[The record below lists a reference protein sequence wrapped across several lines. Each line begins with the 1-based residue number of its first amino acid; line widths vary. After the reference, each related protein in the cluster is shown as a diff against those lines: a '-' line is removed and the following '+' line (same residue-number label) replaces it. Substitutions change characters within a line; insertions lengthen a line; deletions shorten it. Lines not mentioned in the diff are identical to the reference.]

1 LKEFGDFGEQMKKI
15 TIIRHA
21 KSSWKNH
28 GLLDIDRPLN
38 KRGKR
43 DAPMMG
49 RRLVDRGCDPEI
61 ILTSPA
67 ERAMRTAEAIAQEL
81 EFPWDEIVVEDRL
94 YGADMDDWLEIISQ
108 FDDIF
113 EWAMLFGHNPEITD
127 LVNFFSSYYIPNV
140 PTCGIVEIE
149 FPVERWDDIDQAEP
163 TSFDFDYP
171 KKEAPYD
178 DV

>member
-1 LKEFGDFGEQMKKI
+1 
-15 TIIRHA
+15 
-21 KSSWKNH
+21 
-28 GLLDIDRPLN
+28 
-38 KRGKR
+38 
-43 DAPMMG
+43 
-49 RRLVDRGCDPEI
+49 
-61 ILTSPA
+61 
-67 ERAMRTAEAIAQEL
+67 
-81 EFPWDEIVVEDRL
+81 
-94 YGADMDDWLEIISQ
+94 
-108 FDDIF
+108 
-113 EWAMLFGHNPEITD
+113 MLFGHNPEITD